1 MNNKAELKKQLV
13 VFSLI
18 LVLVII
24 IAIILNVNKPQGN
37 TNNHIVNNQTNNVLQ
52 DKKTEEQKILDNLK
66 GLLEEPTKEEDYIQD
81 ETQGTIEN
89 KVITQGGETVIV
101 RE

>member
-1 MNNKAELKKQLV
+1 MNNKEEIKKQLIV
-13 VFSLI
+13 LSLI

-24 IAIILNVNKPQGN
+24 VAIIVN
-37 TNNHIVNNQTNNVLQ
+37 TNKTQVNTTSNIVNAQKHNEAQ
-52 DKKTEEQKILDNLK
+52 DKNKEEQNIVDNLK
-66 GLLEEPTKEEDYIQD
+66 GLLEESKDEEYIQD

>member
-1 MNNKAELKKQLV
+1 M
-13 VFSLI
+13 
-18 LVLVII
+18 
-24 IAIILNVNKPQGN
+24 
-37 TNNHIVNNQTNNVLQ
+37 LQ

>member
-66 GLLEEPTKEEDYIQD
+66 GLLEEPEEKENYIQD
-81 ETQGTIEN
+81 ETQGTKEM
-89 KVITQGGETVIV
+89 KVTTQSGETVIV